1 MINTKELATQ
11 IEIALT
17 EVSGDSKGILSI
29 GRRMKINAA
38 MIDDRNAERSYR
50 IRISLQKECVRH
62 VQHLWATAFPD
73 NSSLDDMLILARQVV
88 QRQAWPDQAEMEAHR
103 FFQSFDRAA
112 VNPANDRAIMVA
124 DAAQQLVIS
133 ACYPD
138 PYADIDET
146 LEDDD
151 ELLPDS
157 LECSYA
163 CACAVA
169 GGMNWRAAAE
179 VDVEARR
186 SFWLWY
192 LDEAIPSALRG

>member
-1 MINTKELATQ
+1 
-11 IEIALT
+11 
-17 EVSGDSKGILSI
+17 
-29 GRRMKINAA
+29 MKIYVA
-38 MIDDRNAERSYR
+38 MIDDRNAERSLSNSYFLAR
-50 IRISLQKECVRH
+50 ECVRH

-88 QRQAWPDQAEMEAHR
+88 QRQAWPDQAEMEAYR
-103 FFQSFDRAA
+103 FFQSFDRVA

-157 LECSYA
+157 LDCSYA

-169 GGMNWRAAAE
+169 GGMNWRTAAE

-192 LDEAIPSALRG
+192 LNEAIPSALRG